1 MNIRIDVNGAKP
13 IYLQLYE
20 VIKKEIIDG
29 VYKQGDKLP
38 SKRIVA
44 AETGVSVI
52 SIEHAYGLLC
62 DEGYV
67 ESRER
72 SGYFV
77 TFSALDGFM
86 SGENASIKIHA
97 QAQRPDKPIFPF
109 SVLTKTMRRVM
120 NDYGENILEKSPSSG
135 CQELREALVRYLARN
150 RGIHADVSQV
160 IVGSGAEYLY
170 GLIVGLLGKDL
181 VYGIENPSYEKIEKV
196 YRAEGVECELLELGD
211 CGIKSGA
218 LAKTKADVL
227 HVSPYRSFP
236 TGVTATASKRHE
248 YVRWAGKNDKRFIIE
263 DDFES
268 EFSVSTKPEETLFAL
283 GSDNVIYMNTFSR
296 TVSPS
301 LRVGYMVIPK
311 RLVSAFE
318 ERLGFYSCTVPTFEQ
333 FVLAELITCGDFER
347 HVNSV
352 RRKKRA
358 EQKSGK

>member
-1 MNIRIDVNGAKP
+1 MNIKIDTTISKP
-13 IYLQLYE
+13 IYLQLYDAL
-20 VIKKEIIDG
+20 KKDIVNG
-29 VYKQGDKLP
+29 VYKQGDRLP
-38 SKRIVA
+38 SKRTVA
-44 AETGVSVI
+44 SDTGISVI
-52 SIEHAYGLLC
+52 SVEHAYGLLC

-72 SGYFV
+72 SGFFV

-86 SGENASIKIHA
+86 SGESNVVIKRLT
-97 QAQRPDKPIFPF
+97 QGNSTRPEFPF
-109 SVLTKTMRRVM
+109 SVLTKTMRRVI
-120 NDYGENILEKSPSSG
+120 NDYGERILEKSPSKG
-135 CQELREALVRYLARN
+135 CVEFRMELARYLARN
-150 RGIHADVSQV
+150 RGIHAEPVQI

-170 GLIVGLLGKDL
+170 GLIAGLLGKEL

-196 YRAEGVECELLELGD
+196 YRAEGVECELLSLGD
-211 CGIKSGA
+211 NGIKSGA
-218 LAKTKADVL
+218 LQKTKADVL

-236 TGVTATASKRHE
+236 TGVTANASKRHE
-248 YVRWAGKNDKRFIIE
+248 YVRWANKQTHRYIIE

-283 GSDNVIYMNTFSR
+283 GNDNVIYMNTFSL

-311 RLVSAFE
+311 TLVSAFDE
-318 ERLGFYSCTVPTFEQ
+318 KLGFYSCSVSTFEQ
-333 FVLAELITCGDFER
+333 FVLTELIGNGDFER

-358 EQKSGK
+358 EQNM